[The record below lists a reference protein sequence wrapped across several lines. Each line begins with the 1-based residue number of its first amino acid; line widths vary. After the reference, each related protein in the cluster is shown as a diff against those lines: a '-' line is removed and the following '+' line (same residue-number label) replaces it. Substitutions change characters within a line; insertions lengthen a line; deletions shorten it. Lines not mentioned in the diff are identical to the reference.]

1 MAQQAATTMESS
13 STNNTGAPVIRL
25 EGVHK
30 TYDLGEIQVHALRGV
45 SLEIHAGEFV
55 AVMGASGSGKSTLM
69 NILGCLDKPTRG
81 HYFLDGLDVSGMTKT
96 ELARIR
102 NRKLGFVFQQFNLL
116 ARTSALENVELPTIY
131 AGIPIEE
138 RERRAKEALDK
149 VGLAERAGHHPSQLS
164 GGQQQRVAIARGLV
178 NRPAILLADE
188 PTGNL
193 DSRTSVEIMDI
204 VQRLNTEHGITIIVV
219 THEPDIARYAKR
231 VIEFRDGKVKKDVE
245 VSDRLIASEV
255 LPTLPEVGADDDED
269 QPMMPTEKAS
279 DTK

>member
-1 MAQQAATTMESS
+1 MESVLDAETVGPYPTVPLLS
-13 STNNTGAPVIRL
+13 
-25 EGVHK
+25 
-30 TYDLGEIQVHALRGV
+30 LRGV
-45 SLEIHAGEFV
+45 SKIYGEQSATVHALDGVDLDIDAGEFV
-55 AVMGASGSGKSTLM
+55 AITGASGSGKSTLM

-81 HYFLDGLDVSGMTKT
+81 HYFLDGLDVSNMTKT

-149 VGLAERAGHHPSQLS
+149 VGLSERADHHPSQLS

-204 VQRLNTEHGITIIVV
+204 FQRLNTEQGITIIVV

-231 VIEFRDGKVKKDVE
+231 IVEFRDGKLKKDIIVE
-245 VSDRLIASEV
+245 DRLIAAEV
-255 LPTLPEVGADDDED
+255 LPTLPEVGADDDD
-269 QPMMPTEKAS
+269 QPAS
-279 DTK
+279 ETPAETK